1 MLGPNWEESPDAALF
16 TDLYALTMLQAYF
29 REGMDDVA
37 VFDFFVRRLPKGWNY
52 LIACGIADVLH
63 YVERLSFSSEA
74 LEFLAELGGFSSDF
88 LEYLSDFRFAG
99 SVHALPEGTVAFP
112 MEPLVVVEAPLPQA
126 QLVETLLINQ
136 VHFQTLMASKAARVV
151 NAAQGSTVVDF
162 GSRRAHGLDSALK
175 GARAFHVAGVAAT
188 SNVLA
193 GKRYGIPVRGTMAHS
208 YIQAHDDELEALRQ
222 FASLYPE
229 TVLLV
234 DTYDTL
240 TGVNKV
246 IRLARELGDAFRVQA
261 IRLDSGDL
269 GELACVSRRMLDDAG
284 LHHVEI
290 FASNSLD
297 EYATA
302 QLKGQGAPIDGFG
315 VGTRMSVSSDAPT
328 LDCAYKLVSYGG
340 QGRMKLSAGKSSLP
354 GRKQVYR
361 FQESGS
367 YTRDAIA
374 LEDEDVPGGTPLLVP
389 VMREGKRLPAG
400 HSDLAEARERAR
412 QQRQALPPRWHALA
426 TADPPYPVEVSAALA
441 FRARTSARGPRAAG
455 RVTTRPPIRVRSSR
469 PTVP

>member
-1 MLGPNWEESPDAALF
+1 MQLLNWEESPDAALF

-52 LIACGIADVLH
+52 LIACGVADVLH
-63 YVERLSFSSEA
+63 YLENLTFSAEALGYLEELGSFSA
-74 LEFLAELGGFSSDF
+74 DF
-88 LEYLSDFRFAG
+88 LKYLADFRFAG
-99 SVHALPEGTVAFP
+99 TIHALPEGSVAFP
-112 MEPLVVVEAPLPQA
+112 LEPLVEVEAPLPQA

-151 NAAQGSTVVDF
+151 QSAQGSAVVDF
-162 GSRRAHGLDSALK
+162 GSRRAHGLDSAIS

-193 GKRYGIPVRGTMAHS
+193 GKRYGIPVRATMAHS
-208 YIQAHDDELEALRQ
+208 YIQAHDDECKAFRR
-222 FASLYPE
+222 FASLYPD

-240 TGVNKV
+240 AGVKNVVK
-246 IRLARELGDAFRVQA
+246 IAREMGSAFRVRA

-269 GELACVSRRMLDDAG
+269 ATLAHGSRRILDDAG

-297 EYATA
+297 EYAIA
-302 QLKGQGAPIDGFG
+302 QLKGRGAPIDGFG
-315 VGTRMSVSSDAPT
+315 VGTRMSVSSGAPT
-328 LDCAYKLVSYGG
+328 IDCAYKLVAYGG

-361 FQESGS
+361 CQEGGLFMQ
-367 YTRDAIA
+367 DVIA
-374 LEDEDVPGGTPLLVP
+374 VADEHMTDGAPLLVP

-400 HSDLAEARERAR
+400 QSDLPAARERAER
-412 QQRQALPPRWHALA
+412 QRQALPPRLHALE
-426 TADPPYPVEVSAALA
+426 TAKPPYPVKLSAALA
-441 FRARTSARGPRAAG
+441 AERERLRAALAQP
-455 RVTTRPPIRVRSSR
+455 RE
-469 PTVP
+469 

>member
-1 MLGPNWEESPDAALF
+1 MPLRQAEESPDAALF

-29 REGMDDVA
+29 NEGMEDVA

-52 LIACGIADVLH
+52 LIACGVADVLD
-63 YVERLSFSSEA
+63 YVEKLTFSTDA
-74 LEFLAELGGFSSDF
+74 LGFLAELGSFSPDF
-88 LEYLSDFRFAG
+88 LNYLADFRFTG
-99 SVHALPEGTVAFP
+99 NVYALPEGTVAFP
-112 MEPLVVVEAPLPQA
+112 LEPLVEVEAPLPQA
-126 QLVETLLINQ
+126 QLIETLLINQ
-136 VHFQTLMASKAARVV
+136 VHFQTLTASKAARVV
-151 NAAQGSTVVDF
+151 HTAQGSTVVDF
-162 GSRRAHGLDSALK
+162 GSRRAHGIDSAIK

-208 YIQAHDDELEALRQ
+208 YIQAHADELEAFRQ
-222 FASLYPE
+222 FASLYPD

-240 TGVNKV
+240 SGVKKIV
-246 IRLARELGDAFRVQA
+246 TLARELGDAFRVRA

-269 GELACVSRRMLDDAG
+269 DELARASRRILDDAG
-284 LHHVEI
+284 LHNVEI

-297 EYATA
+297 EYAISH
-302 QLKGQGAPIDGFG
+302 LISRGAPIDGFG

-328 LDCAYKLVSYGG
+328 LDCAYKLVAYGG
-340 QGRMKLSAGKSSLP
+340 RGRMKLSTGKASLP

-361 FQESGS
+361 FQEGAAN
-367 YTRDAIA
+367 TRDVIA
-374 LEDEDVPGGTPLLVP
+374 LADERVIGGVPLLVP

-400 HSDLAEARERAR
+400 HSDLATARERAW
-412 QQRQALPPRWHALA
+412 QQRQTLPPRLHALE

-441 FRARTSARGPRAAG
+441 SERERLRAALAQ
-455 RVTTRPPIRVRSSR
+455 RRE
-469 PTVP
+469 

>member
-1 MLGPNWEESPDAALF
+1 MLLRDWEESPDAALF

-29 REGMDDVA
+29 HEGMDDVA
-37 VFDFFVRRLPKGWNY
+37 VFDFFARRLPKGWNY
-52 LIACGIADVLH
+52 LVVCGVADVLR
-63 YVERLSFSSEA
+63 YLENLTFSAEA
-74 LEFLAELGGFSSDF
+74 LGFLAELGSFSPDF
-88 LEYLSDFRFAG
+88 LKYLADFRFTG
-99 SVHALPEGTVAFP
+99 NVYALPEGTVAFP
-112 MEPLVVVEAPLPQA
+112 LEPLVVVEAPLPQA

-151 NAAQGSTVVDF
+151 QAAQGSAVVDF
-162 GSRRAHGLDSALK
+162 GSRRAHGIDSAVR

-208 YIQAHDDELEALRQ
+208 YIQAHADELDAFRQ
-222 FASLYPE
+222 FAALYPD

-240 TGVNKV
+240 AGVKKIV
-246 IRLARELGDAFRVQA
+246 TLARELGDAFRVRA

-269 GELACVSRRMLDDAG
+269 EELARASRRILDDAG

-297 EYATA
+297 EYAISH
-302 QLKGQGAPIDGFG
+302 LISRRAPIDGFG

-328 LDCAYKLVSYGG
+328 IDCAYKLVAYGG
-340 QGRMKLSAGKSSLP
+340 RGRMKLSAGKSSLP
-354 GRKQVYR
+354 SRKQVFR
-361 FQESGS
+361 FQAGGT
-367 YTRDAIA
+367 YTRDVIA
-374 LEDEDVPGGTPLLVP
+374 LADEDVPGGTPLLNP

-400 HSDLAEARERAR
+400 HSDLAAARERAR
-412 QQRQALPPRWHALA
+412 QQRQALPPRLHALE

-441 FRARTSARGPRAAG
+441 SERERLRAALAQQ
-455 RVTTRPPIRVRSSR
+455 SE
-469 PTVP
+469 

>member
-1 MLGPNWEESPDAALF
+1 MLLHDWEESPDAALF

-29 REGMDDVA
+29 HEGMDDVA

-52 LIACGIADVLH
+52 LVVCGVADVLR
-63 YVERLSFSSEA
+63 YLENLTFSAEA
-74 LEFLAELGGFSSDF
+74 LGFLAELGSFSPDF
-88 LEYLSDFRFAG
+88 LEYLADFRFAG
-99 SVHALPEGTVAFP
+99 TVHALPEGTVAFP
-112 MEPLVVVEAPLPQA
+112 LEPLIVVEAPLPQA

-151 NAAQGSTVVDF
+151 QAAQGSAVVDF
-162 GSRRAHGLDSALK
+162 GSRRAHGLDSAVK

-208 YIQAHDDELEALRQ
+208 YIQAHADELEALRR

-240 TGVNKV
+240 AGVKKIV
-246 IRLARELGDAFRVQA
+246 TLARELGDAFRVQA

-269 GELACVSRRMLDDAG
+269 EELARVSRCILDDAG

-297 EYATA
+297 EHAISR
-302 QLKGQGAPIDGFG
+302 LISRGAPIDGFG
-315 VGTRMSVSSDAPT
+315 VGTRMSVSSDGPT
-328 LDCAYKLVSYGG
+328 IDCAYKLVSYGG

-354 GRKQVYR
+354 GRKQVFR
-361 FQESGS
+361 FQESGT
-367 YTRDAIA
+367 YTRDVIVLA
-374 LEDEDVPGGTPLLVP
+374 DEDVPGGTPLLIP

-400 HSDLAEARERAR
+400 HSDLAAARERAR
-412 QQRQALPPRWHALA
+412 QQRQALPPRLHALE
-426 TADPPYPVEVSAALA
+426 TADSPYSVEVSAALDSE
-441 FRARTSARGPRAAG
+441 RERLRAALAQQ
-455 RVTTRPPIRVRSSR
+455 RE
-469 PTVP
+469 

>member
-1 MLGPNWEESPDAALF
+1 MLGPNWEESPDAGLF
-16 TDLYALTMLQAYF
+16 TDLYALTMVQAYF
-29 REGMDDVA
+29 REGFDDVA

-52 LIACGIADVLH
+52 LIACGIADVLC
-63 YVERLSFSSEA
+63 YLENLSFSSEA
-74 LEFLAELGGFSSDF
+74 LGFLAEQESFSPDF
-88 LEYLSDFRFAG
+88 LDYLADFRFAG
-99 SVHALPEGTVAFP
+99 TVHALPEGTVAFP
-112 MEPLVVVEAPLPQA
+112 LEPLVVVEAPLPQA

-151 NAAQGSTVVDF
+151 HAAQGSVVVDF
-162 GSRRAHGLDSALK
+162 GSRRAHGLDSAVK
-175 GARAFHVAGVAAT
+175 GARAFHVAGISAT

-222 FASLYPE
+222 FATLYPE

-240 TGVNKV
+240 AGVQKV
-246 IRLARELGDAFRVQA
+246 ITLARELGDAFRVRA

-269 GELACVSRRMLDDAG
+269 AELARASRRMLYDAG

-290 FASNSLD
+290 FASSSLD
-297 EYATA
+297 EYEIAELVRQET
-302 QLKGQGAPIDGFG
+302 PINGYG

-340 QGRMKLSAGKSSLP
+340 LGRMKLSAGKTSLP

-361 FQESGS
+361 FLESGS
-367 YTRDAIA
+367 YTHDVIA
-374 LEDEDVPGGTPLLVP
+374 LADEQVPGGTPLLMP
-389 VMREGKRLPAG
+389 VMRDGECLPEGQSSLSA
-400 HSDLAEARERAR
+400 ARERAS
-412 QQRQALPPRWHALA
+412 QQRQALPPHLLTIE
-426 TADPPYPVEVSAALA
+426 TADPPFPVEVSAALA
-441 FRARTSARGPRAAG
+441 SERERLRATLARQ
-455 RVTTRPPIRVRSSR
+455 IE
-469 PTVP
+469 

>member
-1 MLGPNWEESPDAALF
+1 MLPRDWEESPDAALF

-29 REGMDDVA
+29 REGMEDVA

-52 LIACGIADVLH
+52 LVVCGVADVLC
-63 YVERLSFSSEA
+63 YLENLTFSAEA
-74 LEFLAELGGFSSDF
+74 LGFLAELGSFSPDF
-88 LEYLSDFRFAG
+88 LEYLADFRFAG
-99 SVHALPEGTVAFP
+99 TVHALPEGTVAFP
-112 MEPLVVVEAPLPQA
+112 LEPLVVVEAPLPQA

-151 NAAQGSTVVDF
+151 QAAQGSAVVDF
-162 GSRRAHGLDSALK
+162 GSRRAHGLDSAVR
-175 GARAFHVAGVAAT
+175 GARAFHVAGVSAT

-240 TGVNKV
+240 AGVKKIV
-246 IRLARELGDAFRVQA
+246 TLARELGDAFGVQA

-269 GELACVSRRMLDDAG
+269 GALAHAARRILDDAG

-297 EYATA
+297 EYAISHLISRGT
-302 QLKGQGAPIDGFG
+302 PIDGFG

-328 LDCAYKLVSYGG
+328 IDCAYKLVAYGG
-340 QGRMKLSAGKSSLP
+340 RGRMKLSAGKSSLP

-361 FQESGS
+361 FQESGT
-367 YTRDAIA
+367 YTRDVIA
-374 LEDEDVPGGTPLLVP
+374 LADEDVPGGTPLIIP

-400 HSDLAEARERAR
+400 HSDLAAARERAW
-412 QQRQALPPRWHALA
+412 QQRQALPPRLHALE
-426 TADPPYPVEVSAALA
+426 TADSPYPVEVSAALDSE
-441 FRARTSARGPRAAG
+441 RERLRAALAQQ
-455 RVTTRPPIRVRSSR
+455 RE
-469 PTVP
+469 

>member
-1 MLGPNWEESPDAALF
+1 MLPRDWEESPDAALF

-29 REGMDDVA
+29 REGMEDVA

-52 LIACGIADVLH
+52 LVACGVADVLD
-63 YVERLSFSSEA
+63 YLENLTFSTEALGFLADLGSFSP
-74 LEFLAELGGFSSDF
+74 EFVNYLA
-88 LEYLSDFRFAG
+88 DFRFTG
-99 SVHALPEGTVAFP
+99 NVYALPEGTVAFP
-112 MEPLVVVEAPLPQA
+112 LEPLVEVEAPLPQA

-151 NAAQGSTVVDF
+151 HTAQGSTVVDF
-162 GSRRAHGLDSALK
+162 GSRRAHGIDSAVK

-208 YIQAHDDELEALRQ
+208 YIQAHAGELEAFRQ
-222 FASLYPE
+222 FASLYPD

-240 TGVNKV
+240 AGVKKIV
-246 IRLARELGDAFRVQA
+246 TLARELGDEFRVRA

-269 GELACVSRRMLDDAG
+269 DELACASRRILDDAG
-284 LHHVEI
+284 LCNVEI

-297 EYATA
+297 EYAISRLISRGT
-302 QLKGQGAPIDGFG
+302 PIDGFG

-328 LDCAYKLVSYGG
+328 LDCAYKLVVYGG
-340 QGRMKLSAGKSSLP
+340 RGRMKLSAAKSSLP

-361 FQESGS
+361 FQEGGT
-367 YTRDAIA
+367 YMRDIIA
-374 LEDEDVPGGTPLLVP
+374 LADEDVPGGTPLLVP
-389 VMREGKRLPAG
+389 VMREGKRLPVG
-400 HSDLAEARERAR
+400 HSDLATARERAW
-412 QQRQALPPRWHALA
+412 QQRQTLPPRLHALE

-441 FRARTSARGPRAAG
+441 SERERLRAALAQQ
-455 RVTTRPPIRVRSSR
+455 SE
-469 PTVP
+469 

>member
-1 MLGPNWEESPDAALF
+1 MLPRDWEESPDAALF

-29 REGMDDVA
+29 HEGMEDVA

-52 LIACGIADVLH
+52 LVVCGVADVLR
-63 YVERLSFSSEA
+63 YLENLTFSSEA
-74 LEFLAELGGFSSDF
+74 LGFLAELGSFSPDF
-88 LEYLSDFRFAG
+88 LEYLADFRFAG
-99 SVHALPEGTVAFP
+99 TVHALPEGTVAFP
-112 MEPLVVVEAPLPQA
+112 LEPLVVVVAPLPQA

-151 NAAQGSTVVDF
+151 QAAQGSAVVDF
-162 GSRRAHGLDSALK
+162 GSRRAHGIDSAVR
-175 GARAFHVAGVAAT
+175 GARAFHVAGVSAT

-208 YIQAHDDELEALRQ
+208 YIQAHDDELEAFRR
-222 FASLYPE
+222 FAALYPE

-240 TGVNKV
+240 TGVKKIV
-246 IRLARELGDAFRVQA
+246 TLARELGDAFRVRA

-269 GELACVSRRMLDDAG
+269 GALAHAARRILDDAG

-297 EYATA
+297 EYAIS
-302 QLKGQGAPIDGFG
+302 QLKSQGAPIDGFG

-328 LDCAYKLVSYGG
+328 IDCAYKLVAYGG
-340 QGRMKLSAGKSSLP
+340 RGRMKLSAGKSSLP

-361 FQESGS
+361 FQEGGT
-367 YTRDAIA
+367 YTRDVIA
-374 LEDEDVPGGTPLLVP
+374 LADEDAPGGTSLLIP

-400 HSDLAEARERAR
+400 HSDLAAARERSR
-412 QQRQALPPRWHALA
+412 QQRQALPPCLHALE
-426 TADPPYPVEVSAALA
+426 TADPPYPVEVTAALDSERERLRAALA
-441 FRARTSARGPRAAG
+441 RQSE
-455 RVTTRPPIRVRSSR
+455 
-469 PTVP
+469 

>member
-1 MLGPNWEESPDAALF
+1 MSGPNWEARPDAALF

-29 REGMDDVA
+29 REGLDDVA
-37 VFDFFVRRLPKGWNY
+37 VFDFFVRRLPRAWNY
-52 LIACGIADVLH
+52 LVACGIADVLQFL
-63 YVERLSFSSEA
+63 ENLRFSSDA
-74 LEFLAELGGFSSDF
+74 LEFLAELGGFSPDF
-88 LEYLSDFRFAG
+88 LEYLADFRFTG
-99 SVHALPEGTVAFP
+99 SVYALPEGTMAFP
-112 MEPLVVVEAPLPQA
+112 LEPLVVVEAPLPQA

-151 NAAQGSTVVDF
+151 HAARGSAVVDF
-162 GSRRAHGLDSALK
+162 GSRRAHGIDSAVR

-208 YIQAHDDELEALRQ
+208 YVQAHGDESAAFRL
-222 FASLYPE
+222 FASLYPD

-240 TGVNKV
+240 AGVKKV
-246 IRLARELGDAFRVQA
+246 ARLAQELGSAFAVRA

-269 GELACVSRRMLDDAG
+269 GELAHASRGILDRAG
-284 LHHVEI
+284 LHHLEI

-297 EYATA
+297 EYAIA

-328 LDCAYKLVSYGG
+328 LECAYKLVSYGG

-361 FQESGS
+361 FQEGES
-367 YTRDAIA
+367 YTRDVIA
-374 LEDEDVPGGTPLLVP
+374 LADEDFPEGIPLLIP
-389 VMREGKRLPAG
+389 VMRGGTRLPAG
-400 HSDLAEARERAR
+400 FSDLATARKRAR
-412 QQRQALPPRWHALA
+412 QQQAALPPRLHALE
-426 TADPPYPVEVSAALA
+426 TADPPFPVELSAALA
-441 FRARTSARGPRAAG
+441 SEQERLRAALAEQ
-455 RVTTRPPIRVRSSR
+455 SK
-469 PTVP
+469 